1 MTIDKPSQKEINSE
15 KASLYSVF
23 QQLMAIV
30 QFLAQLFRSSDDKY
44 IGHKNGNFRDLVE
57 SLAKFV
63 SVMQENIW
71 RKKIF
76 MKFMITTLGKRIQN
90 ELISLMGNKVR
101 KIIAGRVKSAKYF
114 SVMLDCPACQRHQ
127 EQTSLTIRYM

>member
-44 IGHKNGNFRDLVE
+44 IGHKMETFWVSSNRWQNLFR
-57 SLAKFV
+57 FC
-63 SVMQENIW
+63 
-71 RKKIF
+71 
-76 MKFMITTLGKRIQN
+76 
-90 ELISLMGNKVR
+90 R
-101 KIIAGRVKSAKYF
+101 KIY
-114 SVMLDCPACQRHQ
+114 
-127 EQTSLTIRYM
+127 EE

>member
-71 RKKIF
+71 RIQIDEIHDHYFRKAHSERTHF
-76 MKFMITTLGKRIQN
+76 VDGK
-90 ELISLMGNKVR
+90 
-101 KIIAGRVKSAKYF
+101 
-114 SVMLDCPACQRHQ
+114 
-127 EQTSLTIRYM
+127 